1 MPNFCSNG
9 RRGPRHAACR
19 VGVSTDSHVASLRAE
34 GLISS
39 DARNS
44 ARSTRLSSSKSVES
58 PDQPAGS
65 ASEITRAL
73 AAAAFI
79 AAVLIAAV
87 LIAVSLAWPAPRILA
102 QATPQRAKSD
112 PVRVATADRRL
123 FLDVFRAQ
131 DEPIV
136 TSGVEWNTALGK
148 QHGWLVRPKSTERLP
163 ALLLLTAGD
172 ARDFALQ
179 SAREM
184 SGIGYVVLVVPL
196 ASAVLIGSNP
206 SDAVR
211 RERHLAR
218 LEPAVRWLRSRDD
231 VFPYK
236 LGVLGWGAEARWAL
250 ELAAA
255 CNLQAAALAD
265 GDLPPALDA
274 PLALGL
280 ARTVLLIVRATAD
293 FPAQPD
299 PQAARLNNALTANDI
314 QHRQFDFKEA
324 RPGFMQSRRTA
335 AEATAADH
343 AWFEIYEFL
352 GKYVEDAEPNAPPFG
367 RTPQSTPSTVPVVT
381 IADVMRAINSPTGLR
396 GQIARTVNEGL
407 HSEKDCH
414 LLRAQAAVMTDA
426 GTSLLKLTPRRGTA
440 SSWQHHAAFYRDAA
454 AELTTAADHHN
465 LSAARQALDRLNA
478 SCSRC
483 HEEHR

>member
-1 MPNFCSNG
+1 MPNFCNNR
-9 RRGPRHAACR
+9 RRGPTRVASR

-34 GLISS
+34 GLIPS
-39 DARNS
+39 DVRTS
-44 ARSTRLSSSKSVES
+44 ASSVES

-65 ASEITRAL
+65 ASEIIHAL
-73 AAAAFI
+73 AAVI
-79 AAVLIAAV
+79 VAVAV
-87 LIAVSLAWPAPRILA
+87 ALARPVPAILA
-102 QATPQRAKSD
+102 QATPLRAKPDS
-112 PVRVATADRRL
+112 VRVARADNRL

-131 DEPIV
+131 NEPIA
-136 TSGVEWNTALGK
+136 TSGAEWETALGK

-196 ASAVLIGSNP
+196 ERDMPPGSP
-206 SDAVR
+206 RPDATT

-218 LEPAVRWLRSRDD
+218 LAPAVRWLRSRDD

-255 CNLQAAALAD
+255 CNLQAAVLAD
-265 GDLPPALDA
+265 DDLPHSLDA
-274 PLALGL
+274 PLAFGL
-280 ARTVLLIVRATAD
+280 ARTVLLIVRATSD
-293 FPAQPD
+293 SRAQHD
-299 PQAARLNNALTANDI
+299 QQSAKLQNALTSNHI

-343 AWFEIYEFL
+343 AWFEIYEFV
-352 GKYVEDAEPNAPPFG
+352 GKYVEDAEPNSPPLVRG
-367 RTPQSTPSTVPVVT
+367 PQSASSTAPTVS

-396 GQIARTVNEGL
+396 GQIARTVNEGPRTD
-407 HSEKDCH
+407 KDWQ

-426 GTSLLKLTPRRGTA
+426 GTSLLNLTPPRGTA
-440 SSWQHHAAFYRDAA
+440 SSWQHHATFYRAAA

-465 LSAARQALDRLNA
+465 LPAARQAVDRLNA

-483 HEEHR
+483 HVDHR

>member
-1 MPNFCSNG
+1 VP
-9 RRGPRHAACR
+9 P
-19 VGVSTDSHVASLRAE
+19 
-34 GLISS
+34 
-39 DARNS
+39 
-44 ARSTRLSSSKSVES
+44 VES
-58 PDQPAGS
+58 PYQPNGS
-65 ASEITRAL
+65 ASKIIHAL
-73 AAAAFI
+73 AAAVVAAAFI
-79 AAVLIAAV
+79 A
-87 LIAVSLAWPAPRILA
+87 VSLASPAPLLPA

-112 PVRVATADRRL
+112 LLRLATANNRL

-136 TSGVEWNTALGK
+136 TSVAEWETVLGK

-163 ALLLLTAGD
+163 ALLLLTAAD

-179 SAREM
+179 SAREI

-196 ASAVLIGSNP
+196 DSAALIGSNP

-218 LEPAVRWLRSRDD
+218 LGPAVRWLRSRDD
-231 VFPYK
+231 VFAYK

-255 CNLQAAALAD
+255 CNLQAAVLAD
-265 GDLPPALDA
+265 GDLPPALNT
-274 PLALGL
+274 PLAFGL
-280 ARTVLLIVRATAD
+280 ARTVLLIVRATAESSG
-293 FPAQPD
+293 QPD
-299 PQAARLNNALTANDI
+299 PQAATLKNALTAAHI

-324 RPGFMQSRRTA
+324 RPGFMQTRRTP

-343 AWFEIYEFL
+343 AWFEIYEFV
-352 GKYVEDAEPNAPPFG
+352 GKYVEDAEPNAPPLA
-367 RTPQSTPSTVPVVT
+367 RSPQSASSTAPVVT

-396 GQIARTVNEGL
+396 GQIARTVNEGPRTD
-407 HSEKDCH
+407 KDWH
-414 LLRAQAAVMTDA
+414 LLRAQAALITDA
-426 GTSLLKLTPRRGTA
+426 GTSLLNLTPRRGTA
-440 SSWQHHAAFYRDAA
+440 TSWQHHATFYRDAA

-465 LSAARQALDRLNA
+465 LPAARRALDRLNA

-483 HEEHR
+483 HVDHR